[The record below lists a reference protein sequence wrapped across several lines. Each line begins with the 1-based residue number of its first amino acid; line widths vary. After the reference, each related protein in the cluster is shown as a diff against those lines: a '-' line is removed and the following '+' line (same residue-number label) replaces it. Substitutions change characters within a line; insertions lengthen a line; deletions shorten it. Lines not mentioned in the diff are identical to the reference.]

1 MQTKKSTVVKTR
13 GGQYVWVDTCY
24 TLDAGWETMVFPCDE
39 RGNVTDWGD
48 LDCSRY
54 YTASSAMAGHEIV
67 CQVWAD
73 VVVNDNYEIV
83 GAVI

>member
-39 RGNVTDWGD
+39 RGKCDRLGRFG
-48 LDCSRY
+48 L
-54 YTASSAMAGHEIV
+54 
-67 CQVWAD
+67 Q
-73 VVVNDNYEIV
+73 
-83 GAVI
+83 